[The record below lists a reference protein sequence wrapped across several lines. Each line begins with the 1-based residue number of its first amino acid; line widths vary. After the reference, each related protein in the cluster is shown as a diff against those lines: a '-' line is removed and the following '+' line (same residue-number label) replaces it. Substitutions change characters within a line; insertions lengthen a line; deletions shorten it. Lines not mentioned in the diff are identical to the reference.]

1 MFVTVLFGDDRMEI
15 LNLNCK
21 LVHFIHHLK
30 ERCGLDSSD
39 CVELM
44 DSTGRV
50 MNLEPMQHSMAQAS
64 SVLAER
70 QCYILLRVCQENEE
84 SGGCKHVS
92 LLNNA
97 KSHPEL
103 TGLMKRLSNPS
114 KVSERKNKRGRT
126 QRSRKTCNTDNNK
139 YP

>member
-1 MFVTVLFGDDRMEI
+1 MWSGFKRARSSVVAA
-15 LNLNCK
+15 
-21 LVHFIHHLK
+21 
-30 ERCGLDSSD
+30 LDIFQAY

-103 TGLMKRLSNPS
+103 TGNKDCHKCEWLIGALFWSNHGMTFNFCRTDEETFKSKQGVRKKEQKR
-114 KVSERKNKRGRT
+114 T
-126 QRSRKTCNTDNNK
+126 NTK
-139 YP
+139 K